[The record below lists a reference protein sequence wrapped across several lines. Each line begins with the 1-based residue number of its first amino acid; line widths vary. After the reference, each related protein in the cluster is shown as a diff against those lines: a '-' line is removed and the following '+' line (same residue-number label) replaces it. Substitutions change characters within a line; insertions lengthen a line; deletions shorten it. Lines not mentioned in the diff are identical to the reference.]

1 MIRVVVV
8 EDSTTARTL
17 LVSLLQN
24 DPEIQVVGEAAD
36 GVEGVAL
43 TQKLR
48 PDVVT
53 MDIHMPRMDGLAAT
67 KEVMI
72 TVPTPIVIVTGS
84 SVAADVGLALNTLRA
99 GAVALLHKPNGPGTP
114 GFEEAARKLCDTVK
128 AMASVKVVRHWR
140 RSPAPEV
147 SRVVPRRRMPDRV
160 IAIVASTGGPE
171 ALQRLLSELPG
182 DFPTPVLVVQHITP
196 GFTQG
201 LADWLNSTCD
211 LHVKVA
217 EPGELL
223 RPHFVYLAPD
233 DRHLGVTKRDTVAVS
248 DSAPVG
254 GFRPAGTY
262 LFDSVAAIYSSSVTA
277 VILTGMGQ
285 DGVEG
290 LRSIRRAGG
299 RIFAQDE
306 KSSVV
311 WGMPGAAAAAGLP
324 DLILPLEEI
333 VARLFVGP

>member
-17 LVSLLQN
+17 LVSLLQS
-24 DPEIQVVGEAAD
+24 DSEIQVVGEAAD

-84 SVAADVGLALNTLRA
+84 NSTAEVGLALNTLRA
-99 GAVALLHKPNGPGTP
+99 GAVALLHKPEGPGTP
-114 GFEEAARKLCDTVK
+114 GFEEAARKLCETVK

-140 RSPAPEV
+140 SSPAPV
-147 SRVVPRRRMPDRV
+147 GNRVTPRRTTPDRV

-182 DFPTPVLVVQHITP
+182 DFPTPVLVVQHITQ
-196 GFTQG
+196 GFTRG

-211 LHVKVA
+211 VRVKVA
-217 EPGELL
+217 EQGEMLM
-223 RPHFVYLAPD
+223 PHYVYL
-233 DRHLGVTKRDTVAVS
+233 
-248 DSAPVG
+248 SAG
-254 GFRPAGTY
+254 
-262 LFDSVAAIYSSSVTA
+262 
-277 VILTGMGQ
+277 
-285 DGVEG
+285 
-290 LRSIRRAGG
+290 
-299 RIFAQDE
+299 
-306 KSSVV
+306 
-311 WGMPGAAAAAGLP
+311 
-324 DLILPLEEI
+324 
-333 VARLFVGP
+333 